1 MAAIPET
8 EEFAYSFSHGVVQI
22 NDRQFT
28 HLSNVSVNQEVSEA
42 PIYGTA
48 RGPLGRSA
56 GQLGMGSGKLGF
68 SSYKQG
74 TDFLTFL
81 GDDPLF
87 KTWTFDYALILESGT
102 VRSIECKGCRL
113 LGLGVDHRP
122 GAEALEIEYPFSF
135 LTLKMDGNDVVLSV
149 GALLKLGV
157 KLTQNLLNLL

>member
-1 MAAIPET
+1 MADD
-8 EEFAYSFSHGVVQI
+8 FAYSFSHGVVKV

-28 HLSNVSVNQEVSEA
+28 RISNVSVNQEVSEA

-56 GQLGMGSGKLGF
+56 GQLGMGSGRLGF
-68 SSYKQG
+68 SDYKEG
-74 TDFLTFL
+74 TDYLRFL

-87 KTWTFDYALILESGT
+87 KTWSLDYSLVLESGT
-102 VRSIECKGCRL
+102 VRSVECKGCRL

-135 LTLKMDGNDVVLSV
+135 LSLKMDGADVVLSV

-157 KLTQNLLNLL
+157 KLAQNVLNLL